1 MISLLDNGKGGNKMK
16 KKQTKLSLADI
27 LTQLTATEDGVVE
40 FERSEISVVD
50 DRYFKMPYF
59 FDQAKVICLCGY
71 DGVRDYF
78 GIRITEE
85 KVVWVNNHTE
95 LGALAFEGTV
105 LNNISIVFEE
115 ESFTLECD
123 KLTRYIDPKFYEDK
137 NLAWELAL

>member
-1 MISLLDNGKGGNKMK
+1 MK
-16 KKQTKLSLADI
+16 KKQTKLSLANI

-40 FERSEISVVD
+40 FEQSEIAVVD

-78 GIRITEE
+78 GITEE
-85 KVVWVNNHTE
+85 KVVWVNNHTG
-95 LGALAFEGTV
+95 LGALAFKGTV
-105 LNNISIVFEE
+105 LDNISIVFEE

-123 KLTRYIDPKFYEDK
+123 NLIRYTDPEFYEDK

>member
-1 MISLLDNGKGGNKMK
+1 MK

-85 KVVWVNNHTE
+85 KVRKF
-95 LGALAFEGTV
+95 ALKNYPSA
-105 LNNISIVFEE
+105 EE
-115 ESFTLECD
+115 VEQEIKVGIKGVQLVEIEIEHLSGKKVHE
-123 KLTRYIDPKFYEDK
+123 R
-137 NLAWELAL
+137 

>member
-1 MISLLDNGKGGNKMK
+1 MK

-40 FERSEISVVD
+40 FERSEIAVVD

-59 FDQAKVICLCGY
+59 FDQAKVIFLCGY

-78 GIRITEE
+78 GITEE
-85 KVVWVNNHTE
+85 KVVWVNNHTG

-105 LNNISIVFEE
+105 LDNIYIVFEE
-115 ESFTLECD
+115 ESFTLESD
-123 KLTRYIDPKFYEDK
+123 NLTRYIDPKFYEDK

>member
-1 MISLLDNGKGGNKMK
+1 MK

-40 FERSEISVVD
+40 FEQSEIAVVD

-78 GIRITEE
+78 GITEE
-85 KVVWVNNHTE
+85 KVVWVNNHTG
-95 LGALAFEGTV
+95 LGALAFKELYWTISLLYSRKKALR
-105 LNNISIVFEE
+105 LNAIS
-115 ESFTLECD
+115 
-123 KLTRYIDPKFYEDK
+123 
-137 NLAWELAL
+137 

>member
-1 MISLLDNGKGGNKMK
+1 MIVTLKC
-16 KKQTKLSLADI
+16 
-27 LTQLTATEDGVVE
+27 LT
-40 FERSEISVVD
+40 
-50 DRYFKMPYF
+50 

-105 LNNISIVFEE
+105 LDNISIVFEE

-137 NLAWELAL
+137 TWHGNWLYRQSASASKGRKEDHHEIQFIRP

>member
-1 MISLLDNGKGGNKMK
+1 MK

-40 FERSEISVVD
+40 FEQSEIVVVD

-78 GIRITEE
+78 GITEE
-85 KVVWVNNHTE
+85 KVVWVNNHTG

-105 LNNISIVFEE
+105 LDNISIVFDC
-115 ESFTLECD
+115 S
-123 KLTRYIDPKFYEDK
+123 
-137 NLAWELAL
+137 

>member
-1 MISLLDNGKGGNKMK
+1 MK

-27 LTQLTATEDGVVE
+27 LTQLSATEDGVVE
-40 FERSEISVVD
+40 FERSEIAVVD

-59 FDQAKVICLCGY
+59 FDQEKVICLCGY

-78 GIRITEE
+78 GITEE
-85 KVVWVNNHTE
+85 KVVWVNNHTG

-105 LNNISIVFEE
+105 LDNISIVFEE

-123 KLTRYIDPKFYEDK
+123 KLNRYIDPKFYEDK